1 MAHMPESHA
10 IVAGVYQAADFAW
23 ADSTTAVQAAGVVE
37 LLCGLL
43 QPDRCLRIFAKNMK
57 PETHPWLF
65 DAGCGRMPSCPVQ
78 M

>member
-1 MAHMPESHA
+1 MANTPEPHP
-10 IVAGVYQAADFAW
+10 IVAGVYQAADFAC

-43 QPDRCLRIFAKNMK
+43 QPDRLQRIWAKNVQA
-57 PETHPWLF
+57 ETHPWLF
-65 DAGCGRMPSCPVQ
+65 DAGYGHMPSCPVQ

>member
-1 MAHMPESHA
+1 MPESHP
-10 IVAGVYQAADFAW
+10 IVAGIYQAADFAW
-23 ADSTTAVQAAGVVE
+23 ADGTTAIQAAGVVE

-43 QPDRCLRIFAKNMK
+43 QPDRLQRIFARDVNA
-57 PETHPWLF
+57 ETHPWLF